1 MLLSQLE
8 IDFLQSNP
16 NLIGIDEAGRGP
28 WAGPV
33 VVCAYL
39 VTPQTELLEEI
50 NDSKRLSEKKRNL
63 LFEKLTKDESKY
75 SLGITDNKRIDE
87 VNILNATKKAIT
99 QAYEKFQD
107 LNANIII
114 DGQFGKKSTEN
125 IRYENHADGT
135 HYAVAAAS
143 VIAKVTR
150 DNLMI
155 EFAQKYPNYGF
166 EQHKGYGTKLHQ
178 SKLAE
183 FGPCEIHRYSY
194 KPVAMI
200 AKKFQNNKL

>member
-1 MLLSQLE
+1 MQLSQLE
-8 IDFLQSNP
+8 IDFLKSNP

-33 VVCAYL
+33 VVCVYL
-39 VTPQTELLEEI
+39 VTPQTTLLEDI
-50 NDSKRLSEKKRNL
+50 NDSKKLSEKKRNL
-63 LFEKLTKDESKY
+63 LFEKLIEDDSKY
-75 SLGITDNKRIDE
+75 SVGIIDNVTIDK
-87 VNILNATKKAIT
+87 VGILNATKRAIT
-99 QAYEKFQD
+99 NAFEKFQD

-114 DGQFGKKSTEN
+114 DGQFGKQSTEN
-125 IRYENHADGT
+125 VRYENHADRN
-135 HYAVAAAS
+135 HYSVAAAS

-166 EQHKGYGTKLHQ
+166 EKHKGYGTKLHQ
-178 SKLAE
+178 TMLAE

-194 KPVAMI
+194 KPVAVI
-200 AKKFQNNKL
+200 AKKFQVQ